1 MQLLLI
7 DNRVNDVQTVTD
19 SLLENVDY
27 VIFDFDNDTR
37 ESVIAKI
44 PVKIYESIGI
54 FQENY
59 DTDSY
64 QFLRSFT
71 VSTLTNIS
79 SEDPNLD
86 TWSDYK
92 SLLSYFKTTL
102 GINTI
107 DLMGCSININ
117 QNWDYVI
124 EHLGNELQI
133 NINSSND
140 NTGSS
145 NLGGN
150 WILESNNT
158 NLIGKYFSNNITN
171 YQFILGVSLTGTVVM
186 ARDYKLYSCGNNPY
200 STVGIF
206 SDEFK
211 NQYTNFTLVPNVSGN
226 YTYFGANDNAFLL
239 YADGSLFGTGLNTS
253 GQLGLGHRVSITV
266 FTKIYNPVNNSGI
279 KCIAVDCGVG
289 HIVYVLSDGSVWAS
303 GLNTSGQ
310 LGTGN
315 NTLYTAFTKV
325 YNPENNSNIKCTA
338 LACGDSHTLYL
349 LADGSVW
356 GTGNNTNGCLGTGN
370 QISRNT
376 FIKTWPNA
384 EYPTIACIKLRTAR
398 GSTPH
403 THIIGSDGAPRAV
416 GSNGSRQIYEGAALR
431 QLNWRVPFTAD
442 LFYSA
447 ESVADVVCTS
457 TFTAYVL
464 SSGLLIKTINTKDS
478 FIQINYNDGPI
489 KPTELS
495 VGYNSETFVWLL
507 NDGSVMG
514 QGNNNNGQ
522 LGTNNTTAQA
532 NPIKIYDPTLNSN
545 IKCVST
551 SNSGIHTVLVLE
563 DGSVRCAGVNNLGQ
577 LGDGTILTAGIRRTF
592 RTLYNPSLN
601 SGLKCIKAYTLFNTT
616 ILLMA
621 NGTLRTTG
629 TNALGQMGIN
639 NGINNRLQYTNI
651 NDAQYIS
658 IGGNE
663 QFSVI
668 LKSDGSVWGKGK
680 NDGGQFAGGSGLGD
694 ITSFN
699 KVYDPATNTNKKC
712 VAISTGD
719 AAGPTVLL
727 LDDGSTMFTGVNGD
741 GQLGTGITSGN
752 RLSFEASYNPA
763 TNGNIKCSKIS
774 QTGGFG
780 YILLENGSVMAAGNN
795 GFGQLGLG
803 DTTRRMSWTTIYT
816 PANGLT
822 CTNIYA
828 IGSHGFYILSDGSLW
843 GAGRN
848 NTSQLGLGNTT
859 QQNSFVKIYDPE
871 TNSNIACVSCITATG
886 FTLILLSDG
895 SVRAT
900 GSNTYGAFG
909 NGTKTSTTTFQTIY
923 NPATNSNIK
932 CRALYAGEG
941 GSPIGQF
948 SQLLLTDGTVLIAGT
963 NTFGLLGLGNVT
975 EQLTFTKM
983 LKTDGTIMTDVYQ
996 LADSYLYSAPFV
1008 IPDSPTITSIN
1019 SVSPK
1024 LQSPTISISFTQSLV
1039 DATITNYSYS
1049 SDGTT
1054 YTECSPAQFTSPLVI
1069 PVTSL
1074 SSGTTYTFS
1083 IKAVNSA
1090 GSSNASVGVSATVYF
1105 PPEKPTITSITA
1117 YNQSAIVN
1125 FTQPASSTSV
1135 TNYAYSYSI
1144 YGGSSSVFNEFT
1156 LLNPATT
1163 TSPFTISG
1171 LTNNSIISV
1180 KIRSFNDDNGI
1191 NKYSEDSNV
1200 IYNKRVYVSE
1210 PIICFRDDTKILTSN
1225 GYIPIRNLKEGDL
1238 VETFSH
1244 GLKPITVIGKTEIIH
1259 EAIEDRVPD
1268 QLYKYCKTEDNG
1280 LIEDLIITGRH
1291 AILVDEFVSDEQKQS
1306 VLKMYGIIKKTDNK
1320 YHLPAAVDNNS
1331 VVHEIPGQY
1340 TVYHLALQNDNENM
1354 NYGIYANGLLVE
1366 SCSNNY
1372 LKSQISMLQ

>member
-37 ESVIAKI
+37 ESVISKI
-44 PVKIYESIGI
+44 PVKTYESIGI

-59 DTDSY
+59 NTDSY

-71 VSTLTNIS
+71 VSILTNIS

-102 GINTI
+102 GINTL

-171 YQFILGVSLTGTVVM
+171 YKFILGLLSTGTVVM
-186 ARDYKLYSCGNNPY
+186 ARDYKLYSCGINPY

-206 SDEFK
+206 SDVFK
-211 NQYTNFTLVPNVSGN
+211 NQYINFTLVPNVSGN

-253 GQLGLGHRVSITV
+253 GQLGLGHRVNITV
-266 FTKIYNPVNNSGI
+266 FTKIYNPVNNSDI

-325 YNPENNSNIKCTA
+325 YNPANNSNIKCTA

-370 QISRNT
+370 QTARNT

-384 EYPTIACIKLRTAR
+384 EYPTTACIKLRTAR

-416 GSNGSRQIYEGAALR
+416 GSNGSRQIYGGAATR
-431 QLNWRVPFTAD
+431 QLNWLVPFTAN
-442 LFYSA
+442 LFGA
-447 ESVADVVCTS
+447 TLVTDVVCTS

-464 SSGLLIKTINTKDS
+464 DTGRLLKTYNVEWGLYDYT
-478 FIQINYNDGPI
+478 YNEGPI

-495 VGYNSETFVWLL
+495 VGYNSDTFVWLL

-577 LGDGTILTAGIRRTF
+577 LGDGTILTGTIRRTF
-592 RTLYNPSLN
+592 RTLYNPSVN

-639 NGINNRLQYTNI
+639 NGTNTRLQYTYI
-651 NDAQYIS
+651 DDAQYITF
-658 IGGNE
+658 GGPD
-663 QFSVI
+663 FSVI
-668 LKSDGSVWGKGK
+668 LKSDGSVWGKGR
-680 NDGGQFAGGSGLGD
+680 NDQAQYAAVGVG
-694 ITSFN
+694 TSDVFTFM
-699 KVYDPATNTNKKC
+699 KVYNPTTNSNKKC
-712 VAISTGD
+712 VGISSGYGF
-719 AAGPTVLL
+719 GPTVLL
-727 LDDGSTMFTGVNGD
+727 LDDGSTMFTGINSD
-741 GQLGTGITSGN
+741 GQIGLGYTNSYVS
-752 RLSFEASYNPA
+752 SFLVSYNP
-763 TNGNIKCSKIS
+763 TNFSNVKCIKIS
-774 QTGGFG
+774 QTSGQG

-795 GFGQLGLG
+795 TYGQLGLG
-803 DTTRRMSWTTIYT
+803 DVTRRTSWTTIYT

-822 CTNIYA
+822 CTNICSE
-828 IGSHGFYILSDGSLW
+828 GSHGFIILSDGSLW

-848 NTSQLGLGNTT
+848 NTSQLGLGNIT
-859 QQNSFVKIYDPE
+859 QQNSFVKIYDPA
-871 TNSNIACVSCITATG
+871 TNSNIACVSCMHGGIAT
-886 FTLILLSDG
+886 FILLSDG

-909 NGTKTSTTTFQTIY
+909 NGTKTATTTFQTIY

-932 CRALYAGEG
+932 CRALYSG
-941 GSPIGQF
+941 GDAIF
-948 SQLLLTDGTVLIAGT
+948 LQLLLTNGTVLVAGT
-963 NTFGLLGLGNVT
+963 NTSGQLGLGNVT
-975 EQLTFTKM
+975 EQLTFTQM

-1024 LQSPTISISFTQSLV
+1024 LQSPTISISFTQSPV

-1054 YTECSPAQFTSPLVI
+1054 YTACSPEQFTSPLVI
-1069 PVTSL
+1069 PVTNL

-1083 IKAVNSA
+1083 IKAINSA

-1180 KIRSFNDDNGI
+1180 KIRSFNGDNGI

-1320 YHLPAAVDNNS
+1320 YHLPAAIDNNS
-1331 VVHEIPGQY
+1331 VVHEISGQY